1 MDTHRCIHRNAASR
15 LSSDDRFDRILEP
28 LIGKQHL
35 RFESRCIWRRQGH
48 RVGRKSTASVS
59 VVQLTKRLVKISG
72 PRLDLSGT
80 SWSQS
85 SGQVSELVRSLH
97 RFTVSQTDLEQFP
110 HQCLQLVSP
119 ILEANID
126 DGGWQTYPLE
136 GYTNLDQVGQSV
148 QFRFQSSGSSYSVDT
163 FSVETVRS
171 IQRVVFD
178 SILEQMVFPIG
189 AMMEPMLEVMECR
202 TALPM
207 VTFAKR

>member
-1 MDTHRCIHRNAASR
+1 MVTGPSEWPKVHS
-15 LSSDDRFDRILEP
+15 
-28 LIGKQHL
+28 IG
-35 RFESRCIWRRQGH
+35 
-48 RVGRKSTASVS
+48 
-59 VVQLTKRLVKISG
+59 ISG
-72 PRLDLSGT
+72 AINETFSENPAVHDWTLSGT

-85 SGQVSELVRSLH
+85 SGQVSGTGSLTSPIY
-97 RFTVSQTDLEQFP
+97 RISNGFGAISTSMLTTG
-110 HQCLQLVSP
+110 SP

-148 QFRFQSSGSSYSVDT
+148 QFVSNPQVHPILLIPFQLKQFARF
-163 FSVETVRS
+163 
-171 IQRVVFD
+171 QRVVFD